1 MHACQEELLAY
12 IHKIWVLFMHD
23 DVSACGRVPLAAG
36 AGRGLI
42 RRLADGGE
50 DLVVE
55 VEGHGILP
63 VATSARTRRTSTP

>member
-1 MHACQEELLAY
+1 
-12 IHKIWVLFMHD
+12 MHD